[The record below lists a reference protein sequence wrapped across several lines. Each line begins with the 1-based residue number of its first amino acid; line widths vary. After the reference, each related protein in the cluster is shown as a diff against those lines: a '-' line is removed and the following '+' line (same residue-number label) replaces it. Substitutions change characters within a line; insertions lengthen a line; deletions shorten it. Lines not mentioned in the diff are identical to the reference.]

1 MPRSYILAEQTW
13 ATVRETDYNV
23 AVLPWG
29 ATEAH
34 NYHLPYGTD
43 VYESDYIAAES
54 ARIAWEQG
62 AKVVVL
68 PTVPFGVNT
77 GQLDIKLDL
86 NMYPS
91 TQLAV
96 LHDIAESVARAGVEK
111 LVILNGHGGNDFK
124 QMIREVQADHEA
136 LFICTTNWYQ
146 ILDTSRYFDEPG
158 DHAGE
163 METSIVMHVHPDLVS
178 PLSEAGPGT
187 ARVFSV
193 SALREGWVWAE
204 RKWTKVTDDTG
215 IGNPSRS
222 TAAKG
227 ERFLADLTEKIAG
240 FLVELSDCPLE
251 SLYAGRMTQDE

>member
-1 MPRSYILAEQTW
+1 MPRPYILAEQNW
-13 ATVRETDYNV
+13 ATVRETEYKV

-43 VYESDYIAAES
+43 VYENDYIAAES
-54 ARIAWEQG
+54 ARLAWAQG

-68 PTVPFGVNT
+68 PSIPFGVNT
-77 GQLDIKLDL
+77 GQLDIRLDL

-96 LHDIAESVARAGVEK
+96 LHDIADSVARAGVEK
-111 LVILNGHGGNDFK
+111 LLILNGHGGNDFK
-124 QMIREVQADHEA
+124 QMIREVQSSRDE
-136 LFICTTNWYQ
+136 LFICTTNWWQ
-146 ILDTSRYFDEPG
+146 ILDLSSYFDEPG

-178 PLSEAGPGT
+178 PLSEAGSGT
-187 ARVFSV
+187 ARTFSIT
-193 SALREGWVWAE
+193 ALREGWVWAE
-204 RKWTKVTDDTG
+204 RKWSKVTEDTG
-215 IGNPSRS
+215 VGDPSRS

-227 ERFLADLTEKIAG
+227 ERFLADVTKKIAG
-240 FLVELSDCPLE
+240 FLVELSERPLDD
-251 SLYAGRMTQDE
+251 LYE